1 VVVGS
6 TNEHHRLTCPPKI
19 SDIKIGWYI
28 GPEVTK
34 VTGAVGI
41 GKPAGHEDGSIT
53 HHYLFDD
60 DAINKVITMGKRF
73 SLLTRSFGSDP
84 PLLEPLMV
92 SHWISER
99 RGREGDLTS
108 FLLEQG
114 INLQIKA
121 RLSMPCAGGMLYR
134 DRWKDAFTGL
144 TGQVITGEL
153 GASYHDIGRDAGDLA
168 VISKG
173 LWIAVPAPHQL
184 GFDDRYYGDREEA
197 DHALYSEYKSLMRE
211 QRDAGISGHV
221 LLCETVRREEL
232 ESLGG
237 KRVFF
242 FSPNLNRKTLSVL
255 LEYQPEVALNP
266 RNLSLITDLMGEY
279 EVHRIVLLDPEEQ
292 DLRQALQIK
301 DPDQILC
308 GGYCHTSCE
317 DYWKNLVEKS
327 SILK

>member
-1 VVVGS
+1 VVIR
-6 TNEHHRLTCPPKI
+6 TTDEHHRLTCSPKI
-19 SDIKIGWYI
+19 PDIKISRYV

-34 VTGAVGI
+34 VARAVGI
-41 GKPAGHEDGSIT
+41 GKPAGHEDGSVT

-73 SLLTRSFGSDP
+73 SFLTRSFGSDP
-84 PLLEPLMV
+84 LSPEPLMISRWV
-92 SHWISER
+92 SER
-99 RGREGDLTS
+99 KGREGDLTS

-121 RLSMPCAGGMLYR
+121 GISIPCAGGMLYR
-134 DRWKDAFTGL
+134 DRWKQAFTGL
-144 TGQVITGEL
+144 TEGVITGEL
-153 GASYHDIGRDAGDLA
+153 GASPQDIIRDARDLA
-168 VISKG
+168 GISKG

-197 DHALYSEYKSLMRE
+197 DHALFSEYKSLMRE

-221 LLCETVRREEL
+221 LLCDTVHREEL

-279 EVHRIVLLDPEEQ
+279 EVHRIVLLNPEEQ